1 MASKRYKKLPEKTKD
16 LSAESIEKLLTEIIA
31 SALSFLCLGIIVQL
45 LINDTILGWDPV
57 GNVKNAGSAFIGII
71 SIVLL
76 YICKGF
82 VF

>member
-1 MASKRYKKLPEKTKD
+1 MKDKLKKIREF
-16 LSAESIEKLLTEIIA
+16 LTEVIA
-31 SALSFLCLGIIVQL
+31 RALSFLCLGIIVQL

-76 YICKGF
+76 YILFMRKK
-82 VF
+82 

>member
-1 MASKRYKKLPEKTKD
+1 MKEKLKKFRG
-16 LSAESIEKLLTEIIA
+16 LLTEVIA

-57 GNVKNAGSAFIGII
+57 GNVKNAGNAFIGII

-76 YICKGF
+76 YILFLRKK
-82 VF
+82 

>member
-1 MASKRYKKLPEKTKD
+1 MSRDY
-16 LSAESIEKLLTEIIA
+16 SAA
-31 SALSFLCLGIIVQL
+31 

-76 YICKGF
+76 YILFMRKK
-82 VF
+82 